1 MYSVG
6 ENILYGS
13 GGVMRVVDVR
23 EENITGEKKN
33 YYVLRAV
40 GAHEDSLTYV
50 PVDNEKLTSMMYPL
64 MTKGEIDAL
73 LKRVACEDEE
83 EWLAD
88 SRQRGE
94 SFKRIMDSGDR
105 VKLMR
110 MIRSIHSA
118 AKKRSLEG
126 KKNYL
131 SDENAMRKAKKLL
144 YSEFSVVLGIPEDD
158 VEDFITREIEKN
170 K

>member
-6 ENILYGS
+6 ENVLYGS

-40 GAHEDSLTYV
+40 GAHEDSLTFV

-64 MTKGEIDAL
+64 MTREELDAL
-73 LKRVACEDEE
+73 LRRVADEDEE
-83 EWLAD
+83 EWLTD

-94 SFKRIMDSGDR
+94 SFKKIMDSGDR
-105 VKLMR
+105 LKLMR
-110 MIRSIHSA
+110 MIRSIRSA
-118 AKKRSLEG
+118 AERRSLEG

-131 SDENAMRKAKKLL
+131 SDENAMRKAERLL
-144 YSEFSVVLGIPEDD
+144 YSEFSVVLGIPEGD
-158 VEDFITREIEKN
+158 VENFIVKEIERYK
-170 K
+170 